1 VKRNTLFSLLLTS
14 VLSLVATFSTAQS
27 AMLDIPRDS
36 QHATVLQK
44 IGITDIKVNYHRP
57 LVKDRKIWG
66 KVVPYDAVWRA
77 GANENTIISFSDPV
91 SVEGKSLDAGTYGL
105 HMIPGEN
112 DWIVIFSKNST
123 SWGAFTYKQDE
134 DALRVTVKPQPAE
147 FHEAL
152 TYDFDDVKENSAVL
166 TMRWE
171 KLAVPVKIGVNTTE
185 LVQASLHNQLRGLAQ
200 YTWDGWNDAA
210 NYLLVNKLNMDDAL
224 TYCDRSIQVEERFDN
239 LFTKS
244 KVLTAMGKK
253 DDADKTLTAALA
265 KADALQMHSYAR
277 QLQID
282 GQNEKAFA
290 IYRENAKKNPND
302 WVVHMGLGRMY
313 SAQGDYANAAKEMR
327 VALTGAPEPNK
338 AFLQNFVK
346 RLDAKDDINK

>member
-1 VKRNTLFSLLLTS
+1 MKRNILLLSCVVLFS
-14 VLSLVATFSTAQS
+14 VASTMAQS
-27 AMLDIPRDS
+27 ALLDIPRDS

-44 IGITDIKVNYHRP
+44 VGITDIKVNYHRP
-57 LVKDRKIWG
+57 LVKGRQIWG
-66 KVVPYDAVWRA
+66 KLVPYDAVWRA
-77 GANENTIISFSDPV
+77 GANENTTISFSDPV
-91 SVEGKSLDAGTYGL
+91 NVEGKPLEAGTYGL
-105 HMIPGEN
+105 HMIPGQS

-152 TYDFDDVKENSAVL
+152 AYDFDDVKDDSAVL
-166 TMRWE
+166 TLRWE
-171 KLAVPVKIGVNTTE
+171 KLAVPVKIGVNTKE
-185 LVQASLHNQLRGLAQ
+185 LVQANLHKQLRGFAQ
-200 YTWDGWNDAA
+200 YTWDGWDDAA
-210 NYLLVNKLNMDDAL
+210 NYLLANKLNMDDAL

-239 LFTKS
+239 LYTKS
-244 KVLTAMGKK
+244 KVLTAIGRK
-253 DDADKTLTAALA
+253 DEADKTLTAALA
-265 KADALQMHSYAR
+265 KANALQMHSYAR

-282 GQNEKAFA
+282 GQHEKAFA
-290 IYRENAKKNPND
+290 IYRENAKKNPD
-302 WVVHMGLGRMY
+302 AWIVHMGLGRMY

>member
-1 VKRNTLFSLLLTS
+1 MKRNFLISLCVLLFS
-14 VLSLVATFSTAQS
+14 VFATAQS
-27 AMLDIPRDS
+27 ALLDIPRDS

-44 IGITDIKVNYHRP
+44 VGITDIKVNYHRP
-57 LVKDRKIWG
+57 LVKGRQIWG

-77 GANENTIISFSDPV
+77 GANENTTISFSDPV
-91 SVEGKSLDAGTYGL
+91 SVEGKTLDAGTYGL
-105 HMIPGEN
+105 HMLPGEKS
-112 DWIVIFSKNST
+112 WIVIFSKNST
-123 SWGAFTYKQDE
+123 SWGAFTYKQEE
-134 DALRVTVKPQPAE
+134 DALRVTVTPQPGE

-152 TYDFDDVKENSAVL
+152 AYDFDDIKDDAATL

-171 KLAVPVKIGVNTTE
+171 KLAVPVKIGVNTKE
-185 LVQASLHNQLRGLAQ
+185 LVQASLHKQLRGFAQ
-200 YTWDGWNDAA
+200 YTWDGWDDAA
-210 NYLLVNKLNMDDAL
+210 NYLLANKLSMDDAL
-224 TYCDRSIQVEERFDN
+224 NYCDRSIQVEERFDN

-244 KVLTAMGKK
+244 KVLTAMGRK
-253 DDADKTLTAALA
+253 DDADKTLTAALT
-265 KADALQMHSYAR
+265 KANALQMHSYAR

-290 IYRENAKKNPND
+290 IYKENAKKNPND
-302 WVVHMGLGRMY
+302 WIVHMGLGRMY

-327 VALTGAPEPNK
+327 VALTGAPEPNR

>member
-1 VKRNTLFSLLLTS
+1 MKRNFLISVFVLLFSAFAL
-14 VLSLVATFSTAQS
+14 AQS
-27 AMLDIPRDS
+27 ALLDIPRDS

-44 IGITDIKVNYHRP
+44 VGITDIKVNYHRP
-57 LVKDRKIWG
+57 LVKGRQIWG

-77 GANENTIISFSDPV
+77 GANENTTISFSDPV
-91 SVEGKSLDAGTYGL
+91 SVEGKPLDAGIYGL
-105 HMIPGEN
+105 HMIPGQS

-123 SWGAFTYKQDE
+123 SWGAFTYKQEE

-147 FHEAL
+147 LHEAL
-152 TYDFDDVKENSAVL
+152 AYDFDDVKEDGATL

-171 KLAVPVKIGVNTTE
+171 KLAVPVKISINTKD
-185 LVQASLHNQLRGLAQ
+185 LVQASLHKQLRGFAQ
-200 YTWDGWNDAA
+200 YTWDGWDDAA
-210 NYLLVNKLNMDDAL
+210 NYLLTNKLSMDDAL
-224 TYCDRSIQVEERFDN
+224 NYCDRSIQVEERFDN

-244 KVLTAMGKK
+244 KVLTAMGRK
-253 DDADKTLTAALA
+253 DESEKALNAALA
-265 KADALQMHSYAR
+265 KANALQMHSYAR

-282 GQNEKAFA
+282 GQNDKAFA
-290 IYRENAKKNPND
+290 IYKENAKKNPD
-302 WVVHMGLGRMY
+302 TWIVHMGLGRMY

-327 VALTGAPEPNK
+327 VALAGAPEPNK

>member
-1 VKRNTLFSLLLTS
+1 MKRNILLLSCVVLFS
-14 VLSLVATFSTAQS
+14 VASTMAQS
-27 AMLDIPRDS
+27 ALLDIPRDS

-44 IGITDIKVNYHRP
+44 VGITDIKVNYHRP
-57 LVKDRKIWG
+57 LVKGRQIWG

-77 GANENTIISFSDPV
+77 GANENTTISFSDPV
-91 SVEGKSLDAGTYGL
+91 NVEGKPLEAGTYGL
-105 HMIPGEN
+105 HMIPGQS

-152 TYDFDDVKENSAVL
+152 AYDFDDVKDDSAVL
-166 TMRWE
+166 TLRWE
-171 KLAVPVKIGVNTTE
+171 KLAVPVKIGVNTKE
-185 LVQASLHNQLRGLAQ
+185 LVQANLHKQLRGFAQ
-200 YTWDGWNDAA
+200 YTWDGWDDAA
-210 NYLLVNKLNMDDAL
+210 NYLLANKLNMDDAL

-239 LFTKS
+239 LYTKS
-244 KVLTAMGKK
+244 KVLTAIGRK
-253 DDADKTLTAALA
+253 DEADKTLTAALA
-265 KADALQMHSYAR
+265 KANALQMHSYAR

-290 IYRENAKKNPND
+290 IYRENAKKNPD
-302 WVVHMGLGRMY
+302 AWIVHMGLGRMY

-327 VALTGAPEPNK
+327 VALAGAPEPNK

>member
-1 VKRNTLFSLLLTS
+1 MKRNILLLSCVVLFS
-14 VLSLVATFSTAQS
+14 VASTMAQS
-27 AMLDIPRDS
+27 ALLDIPRDS

-44 IGITDIKVNYHRP
+44 VGITDIKVNYHRP
-57 LVKDRKIWG
+57 LVKGRQIWG

-77 GANENTIISFSDPV
+77 GANENTTISFSDPV
-91 SVEGKSLDAGTYGL
+91 NVEGKPLEAGTYGL
-105 HMIPGEN
+105 HMIPGQS

-152 TYDFDDVKENSAVL
+152 AYDFDDVKDDSAVL
-166 TMRWE
+166 TLRWE
-171 KLAVPVKIGVNTTE
+171 KLAVPVKIGVNTKE
-185 LVQASLHNQLRGLAQ
+185 LVQANLHKQLRGFAQ
-200 YTWDGWNDAA
+200 YTWDGWDDAA
-210 NYLLVNKLNMDDAL
+210 NYLLANKLNMDDAL

-239 LFTKS
+239 LYTKS
-244 KVLTAMGKK
+244 KVLTAIGRK
-253 DDADKTLTAALA
+253 DEADKTLTAALA
-265 KADALQMHSYAR
+265 KANALQMHSYAR

-290 IYRENAKKNPND
+290 IYRENAKKNPD
-302 WVVHMGLGRMY
+302 AWIVHMGLGRMY

>member
-1 VKRNTLFSLLLTS
+1 VKRNLLLS
-14 VLSLVATFSTAQS
+14 SLVLLFLATSAMAQS
-27 AMLDIPRDS
+27 ALLDIPRDS

-57 LVKDRKIWG
+57 LVKGRQIWG
-66 KVVPYDAVWRA
+66 KIVPYDAVWRA
-77 GANENTIISFSDPV
+77 GANENTTISFSDPV
-91 SVEGKSLDAGTYGL
+91 SIEGKPLDAGTYGL
-105 HMIPGEN
+105 HMIPGEKE
-112 DWIVIFSKNST
+112 WIVIFSKNST

-152 TYDFDDVKENSAVL
+152 TYDFDDVKEDAAML

-171 KLAVPVKIGVNTTE
+171 KIGVPVKIGVDTHG
-185 LVQASLHNQLRGLAQ
+185 LVQASLHKQLRGLAQ
-200 YTWDGWNDAA
+200 YTWDGWDDAA
-210 NYLLVNKLNMDDAL
+210 NYLLANKLNMDDAL
-224 TYCDRSIQVEERFDN
+224 NYCDRSIQVEERFDN

-244 KVLTAMGKK
+244 KVLTALNRKEE
-253 DDADKTLTAALA
+253 ADKTLAAALA
-265 KADALQMHSYAR
+265 KANATQMHSYAR

-290 IYRENAKKNPND
+290 IYKENAKKNPND
-302 WVVHMGLGRMY
+302 WIVHMGLGRMY
-313 SAQGDYANAAKEMR
+313 SAQGEYANAAKEMR
-327 VALTGAPEPNK
+327 VALAGAPEPNK
-338 AFLQNFVK
+338 AFLQGFVK

>member
-1 VKRNTLFSLLLTS
+1 MKRNLLLS
-14 VLSLVATFSTAQS
+14 SFVLLLFTTLAMAQS
-27 AMLDIPRDS
+27 ALLDIPRDS

-44 IGITDIKVNYHRP
+44 VGITDIKVNYHRP
-57 LVKDRKIWG
+57 LVKGRQIWG

-77 GANENTIISFSDPV
+77 GANENTTISFSDAV
-91 SVEGKSLDAGTYGL
+91 SVEGKPLDAGTYGL
-105 HMIPGEN
+105 HMIPGEKE
-112 DWIVIFSKNST
+112 WIVIFSKNST

-134 DALRVTVKPQPAE
+134 DALRVTVKPQAAA
-147 FHEAL
+147 FREAL
-152 TYDFDDVKENSAVL
+152 AYDFDDIKDDSATL
-166 TMRWE
+166 TMSWE
-171 KLAVPVKIGVNTTE
+171 KLAVPVKIGVNTKE
-185 LVQASLHNQLRGLAQ
+185 LVQASLHKQLRGFAQ
-200 YTWDGWNDAA
+200 YTWDGWDDAA
-210 NYLLVNKLNMDDAL
+210 NYLLANKLSMDDAL
-224 TYCDRSIQVEERFDN
+224 NYCDRSIQVEERFDN

-253 DDADKTLTAALA
+253 DDADKTLNAALA
-265 KADALQMHSYAR
+265 KASALQMHSYAR

-282 GQNEKAFA
+282 GQSDKAFA
-290 IYRENAKKNPND
+290 VYKENAKKNPND
-302 WVVHMGLGRMY
+302 WIVHMGLGRMY

>member
-1 VKRNTLFSLLLTS
+1 MKRNFLISVFVLLFSAFAL
-14 VLSLVATFSTAQS
+14 AQS
-27 AMLDIPRDS
+27 ALLDIPRDS

-44 IGITDIKVNYHRP
+44 VGITDIKVNYHRP
-57 LVKDRKIWG
+57 LVKGRQIWG

-77 GANENTIISFSDPV
+77 GANENTTISFSDPV
-91 SVEGKSLDAGTYGL
+91 SVEGKPLDAGIYGL
-105 HMIPGEN
+105 HMIPGQS

-123 SWGAFTYKQDE
+123 SWGAFTYKQEE

-147 FHEAL
+147 LHEAL
-152 TYDFDDVKENSAVL
+152 AYDFDDVKEDGATL

-171 KLAVPVKIGVNTTE
+171 KLAVPVKISVNTKD
-185 LVQASLHNQLRGLAQ
+185 LVQASLPKQLRGFAQ
-200 YTWDGWNDAA
+200 YTWDGWDDAA
-210 NYLLVNKLNMDDAL
+210 NYLLTNKLSMDDAL
-224 TYCDRSIQVEERFDN
+224 NYCDRSIQVEERFDN

-244 KVLTAMGKK
+244 KVLTAMGRK
-253 DDADKTLTAALA
+253 DESEKALNAALA
-265 KADALQMHSYAR
+265 KANALQMHSYAR

-282 GQNEKAFA
+282 GQSDKAFA
-290 IYRENAKKNPND
+290 IYKENAKKNPD
-302 WVVHMGLGRMY
+302 TWIVHMGLGRMY

-327 VALTGAPEPNK
+327 VALAGAPEPNK

>member
-1 VKRNTLFSLLLTS
+1 MKRNILLLSCVVLFS
-14 VLSLVATFSTAQS
+14 VASTMAQS
-27 AMLDIPRDS
+27 ALLDIPRDS

-44 IGITDIKVNYHRP
+44 VGITDIKVNYHRP
-57 LVKDRKIWG
+57 LVKGRQIWG
-66 KVVPYDAVWRA
+66 KLVPYDAVWRA
-77 GANENTIISFSDPV
+77 GANENTTISFSDPV
-91 SVEGKSLDAGTYGL
+91 NVEGKPLEAGTYGL
-105 HMIPGEN
+105 HMIPGQS

-152 TYDFDDVKENSAVL
+152 AYDFDDVKDDSAVL
-166 TMRWE
+166 TLRWE
-171 KLAVPVKIGVNTTE
+171 KLAVPVKIGVNTKE
-185 LVQASLHNQLRGLAQ
+185 LVQANLHKQLRGFAQ
-200 YTWDGWNDAA
+200 YTWDGWDDAA
-210 NYLLVNKLNMDDAL
+210 NYLLANKLNMDDAL
-224 TYCDRSIQVEERFDN
+224 NYCDRSIQVEERFDN
-239 LFTKS
+239 LYTKS
-244 KVLTAMGKK
+244 KVLTAIGRK
-253 DDADKTLTAALA
+253 DEADKTLTAALA
-265 KADALQMHSYAR
+265 KANALQMHSYAR

-290 IYRENAKKNPND
+290 IYRENAKKNPD
-302 WVVHMGLGRMY
+302 AWIVHMGLGRMY

>member
-1 VKRNTLFSLLLTS
+1 MKRNILLLSCVVLFS
-14 VLSLVATFSTAQS
+14 VASTMAQS
-27 AMLDIPRDS
+27 ALLDIPRDS

-44 IGITDIKVNYHRP
+44 VGITDIKVNYHRP
-57 LVKDRKIWG
+57 LVKGRQIWG
-66 KVVPYDAVWRA
+66 KLVPYDAVWRA
-77 GANENTIISFSDPV
+77 GANENTTISFSDPV
-91 SVEGKSLDAGTYGL
+91 NVEGKPLEAGTYGL
-105 HMIPGEN
+105 HMIPGQS

-152 TYDFDDVKENSAVL
+152 AYDFDDVKDDSAVL
-166 TMRWE
+166 TLRWE
-171 KLAVPVKIGVNTTE
+171 KLAVPVKIGVNTKE
-185 LVQASLHNQLRGLAQ
+185 LVQANLHKQLRGFAQ
-200 YTWDGWNDAA
+200 YTWDGWDDAA
-210 NYLLVNKLNMDDAL
+210 NYLLANKLNMDDAL

-239 LFTKS
+239 LYTKS
-244 KVLTAMGKK
+244 KVLTAIGRK
-253 DDADKTLTAALA
+253 DEADKTLTAALA
-265 KADALQMHSYAR
+265 KANALQMHSYAR

-290 IYRENAKKNPND
+290 IYRENAKKNPD
-302 WVVHMGLGRMY
+302 AWIVHMGLGRMY

-327 VALTGAPEPNK
+327 VALAGAPEPNK

-346 RLDAKDDINK
+346 RLDSKDDINK

>member
-1 VKRNTLFSLLLTS
+1 VKRNILLLSCVVLFS
-14 VLSLVATFSTAQS
+14 VASTMAQS
-27 AMLDIPRDS
+27 ALLDIPRDS

-44 IGITDIKVNYHRP
+44 VGITDIKVNYHRP
-57 LVKDRKIWG
+57 LVKGRQIWG
-66 KVVPYDAVWRA
+66 KLVPYDAVWRA
-77 GANENTIISFSDPV
+77 GANENTTISFSDPV
-91 SVEGKSLDAGTYGL
+91 NVEGKPLEAGTYGL
-105 HMIPGEN
+105 HMIPGQS

-152 TYDFDDVKENSAVL
+152 AYDFDDVKDDSAVL
-166 TMRWE
+166 TLRWE
-171 KLAVPVKIGVNTTE
+171 KLAVPVKIGVNTKE
-185 LVQASLHNQLRGLAQ
+185 LVQANLHKQLRGFAQ
-200 YTWDGWNDAA
+200 YTWDGWDDAA
-210 NYLLVNKLNMDDAL
+210 NYLLANKLNMDDAL

-239 LFTKS
+239 LYTKS
-244 KVLTAMGKK
+244 KVLTAIGRK
-253 DDADKTLTAALA
+253 DEADKTLTAALA
-265 KADALQMHSYAR
+265 KANALQMHSYAR

-290 IYRENAKKNPND
+290 IYRENAKKNPD
-302 WVVHMGLGRMY
+302 AWIVHMGLGRMY

>member
-1 VKRNTLFSLLLTS
+1 MKRNFLISVFVLLFSAFAL
-14 VLSLVATFSTAQS
+14 AQS
-27 AMLDIPRDS
+27 ALLDIPRDS

-44 IGITDIKVNYHRP
+44 VGITDIKVNYHRP
-57 LVKDRKIWG
+57 LVKGRQIWG

-77 GANENTIISFSDPV
+77 GANENTTISFSDPV
-91 SVEGKSLDAGTYGL
+91 SVEGKPLDAGIYGL
-105 HMIPGEN
+105 HMIPGQS

-123 SWGAFTYKQDE
+123 SWGAFTYKQEE

-147 FHEAL
+147 LHEAL
-152 TYDFDDVKENSAVL
+152 AYDFDDVKEDGATL

-171 KLAVPVKIGVNTTE
+171 KLAVPVKINVNTKD
-185 LVQASLHNQLRGLAQ
+185 LVQASLHKQLRGFAQ
-200 YTWDGWNDAA
+200 YTWDGWDDAA
-210 NYLLVNKLNMDDAL
+210 NYLLTNKLSMDDAL
-224 TYCDRSIQVEERFDN
+224 NYCDRSIQVEERFDN

-244 KVLTAMGKK
+244 KVLTAMGRK
-253 DDADKTLTAALA
+253 DESEKALNAALA
-265 KADALQMHSYAR
+265 KANALQMHSYAR

-282 GQNEKAFA
+282 GQNDKAFA
-290 IYRENAKKNPND
+290 IYKENAKKNPD
-302 WVVHMGLGRMY
+302 TWIVHMGLGRMY

-327 VALTGAPEPNK
+327 VALAGAPEPNK

>member
-1 VKRNTLFSLLLTS
+1 MKRNILLLSCVVLFS
-14 VLSLVATFSTAQS
+14 VASTMAQS
-27 AMLDIPRDS
+27 ALLDIPRDS

-44 IGITDIKVNYHRP
+44 VGITDIKVNYHRP
-57 LVKDRKIWG
+57 LVKGRQIWG
-66 KVVPYDAVWRA
+66 KLVPYDAVWRA
-77 GANENTIISFSDPV
+77 GANENTTISFSDPV
-91 SVEGKSLDAGTYGL
+91 NVEGKPLEAGTYGL
-105 HMIPGEN
+105 HMIPGQS

-152 TYDFDDVKENSAVL
+152 AYDFDDVKDDSAVL
-166 TMRWE
+166 TLRWE
-171 KLAVPVKIGVNTTE
+171 KLAVPVKIGVNTKE
-185 LVQASLHNQLRGLAQ
+185 LVQANLHKQLRGFAQ
-200 YTWDGWNDAA
+200 YTWDGWDDAA
-210 NYLLVNKLNMDDAL
+210 NYLLANKLNMDDAL

-239 LFTKS
+239 LYTKS
-244 KVLTAMGKK
+244 KVLTAIGRK
-253 DDADKTLTAALA
+253 DEADKTLTTALA
-265 KADALQMHSYAR
+265 KANALQMHSYAR

-290 IYRENAKKNPND
+290 IYRENAKKNPD
-302 WVVHMGLGRMY
+302 AWIVHMGLGRMY

-327 VALTGAPEPNK
+327 VALAGAPEPNK

>member
-1 VKRNTLFSLLLTS
+1 VKKNLLLQSFVLLFSVT
-14 VLSLVATFSTAQS
+14 ATMAQS
-27 AMLDIPRDS
+27 ALLDIPRDS

-44 IGITDIKVNYHRP
+44 VGITDIKVNYHRP
-57 LVKDRKIWG
+57 LVKGRQIWG

-77 GANENTIISFSDPV
+77 GANENTTISFSDPV
-91 SVEGKSLDAGTYGL
+91 NVEGKPLEAGTYGL
-105 HMIPGEN
+105 HMIPGQS

-152 TYDFDDVKENSAVL
+152 AYDFDDVKDDSAVL
-166 TMRWE
+166 TLRWE
-171 KLAVPVKIGVNTTE
+171 KLAVPVKIGVNTKE
-185 LVQASLHNQLRGLAQ
+185 LVQANLHKQLRGFAQ
-200 YTWDGWNDAA
+200 YTWDGWDDAA
-210 NYLLVNKLNMDDAL
+210 NYLLANKLNMDEAL
-224 TYCDRSIQVEERFDN
+224 NYCDRSIQVEERFDN
-239 LFTKS
+239 LYTKS
-244 KVLTAMGKK
+244 KVLTAIGRK
-253 DDADKTLTAALA
+253 DEADKTLTTALA
-265 KADALQMHSYAR
+265 KANALQMHSYAR

-290 IYRENAKKNPND
+290 IYRENAKKNPD
-302 WVVHMGLGRMY
+302 AWIVHMGLGRMY

-327 VALTGAPEPNK
+327 VALAGAPEPNK

-346 RLDAKDDINK
+346 RLDSKDDINK

>member
-1 VKRNTLFSLLLTS
+1 MLFS
-14 VLSLVATFSTAQS
+14 VASMVSQS
-27 AMLDIPRDS
+27 ALLDIPRDS

-44 IGITDIKVNYHRP
+44 VGITDIKVNYHRP
-57 LVKDRKIWG
+57 LVKGRQIWG

-77 GANENTIISFSDPV
+77 GANENTTISFSDPV
-91 SVEGKSLDAGTYGL
+91 NVEGKPLEAGTYGL
-105 HMIPGEN
+105 HMIPGQS
-112 DWIVIFSKNST
+112 DWIVIFSRNST

-152 TYDFDDVKENSAVL
+152 GYDFDDVKDDSAVL

-171 KLAVPVKIGVNTTE
+171 KLAVPVKIGVNTKE
-185 LVQASLHNQLRGLAQ
+185 LVQASLHKQLRGFAQ
-200 YTWDGWNDAA
+200 YTWDGWDDAA
-210 NYLLVNKLNMDDAL
+210 NYLLANKLNMDDAL
-224 TYCDRSIQVEERFDN
+224 NYCDRSIHVEERFDN
-239 LFTKS
+239 LYTKS
-244 KVLTAMGKK
+244 KVLAAIGRK
-253 DDADKTLTAALA
+253 DEADKTLTAALA
-265 KADALQMHSYAR
+265 KANALQMHSYAR

-282 GQNEKAFA
+282 GQSEKAFA
-290 IYRENAKKNPND
+290 IYRENAKKNPD
-302 WVVHMGLGRMY
+302 TWIVHMGLGRMY

>member
-1 VKRNTLFSLLLTS
+1 MKRNFLISVFVLLFSAFAL
-14 VLSLVATFSTAQS
+14 AQS
-27 AMLDIPRDS
+27 ALLDIPRDS

-44 IGITDIKVNYHRP
+44 VGITDIKVNYHRP
-57 LVKDRKIWG
+57 LVKGRQIWG

-77 GANENTIISFSDPV
+77 GANENTTISFSDPV
-91 SVEGKSLDAGTYGL
+91 SVEGKPLDAGIYGL
-105 HMIPGEN
+105 HMIPGQS

-123 SWGAFTYKQDE
+123 SWGAFTYKQEE

-147 FHEAL
+147 LHEAL
-152 TYDFDDVKENSAVL
+152 AYDFDDVKEDGATL

-171 KLAVPVKIGVNTTE
+171 KLAVPVKISINTKD
-185 LVQASLHNQLRGLAQ
+185 LVQASLHKQLRGFAQ
-200 YTWDGWNDAA
+200 YTWDGWDDAA
-210 NYLLVNKLNMDDAL
+210 NYLLTNKLSMDDAL
-224 TYCDRSIQVEERFDN
+224 NYCDRSIQVEERFDN

-244 KVLTAMGKK
+244 KVLTAMGRK
-253 DDADKTLTAALA
+253 DESEKALNAALA
-265 KADALQMHSYAR
+265 RANALQMHSYAR

-282 GQNEKAFA
+282 GQNDKAFA
-290 IYRENAKKNPND
+290 IYKENAKKNPD
-302 WVVHMGLGRMY
+302 TWIVHMGLGRMY

-327 VALTGAPEPNK
+327 VALAGAPEPNK

>member
-1 VKRNTLFSLLLTS
+1 MKRNILLLSCVVLFS
-14 VLSLVATFSTAQS
+14 VASTMAQS
-27 AMLDIPRDS
+27 ALLDIPRDS

-44 IGITDIKVNYHRP
+44 VGITDIKVNYHRP
-57 LVKDRKIWG
+57 LVKGRQIWG
-66 KVVPYDAVWRA
+66 KLVPYDAVWRA
-77 GANENTIISFSDPV
+77 GANENTTISFSDPV
-91 SVEGKSLDAGTYGL
+91 NVEGKPLEAGTYGL
-105 HMIPGEN
+105 HMIPGQS

-152 TYDFDDVKENSAVL
+152 AYDFDDVKDDSAVL
-166 TMRWE
+166 TLRWE
-171 KLAVPVKIGVNTTE
+171 KLAVPVKIGVNTKE
-185 LVQASLHNQLRGLAQ
+185 LVQANLHKQLRGFAQ
-200 YTWDGWNDAA
+200 YTWDGWDDAA
-210 NYLLVNKLNMDDAL
+210 NYLLANKLNMDDAL

-239 LFTKS
+239 LYTKS
-244 KVLTAMGKK
+244 KVLTAIGRK
-253 DDADKTLTAALA
+253 DEADKTLTAALA
-265 KADALQMHSYAR
+265 KANALQMHSYAR

-290 IYRENAKKNPND
+290 IYRENAKKNPD
-302 WVVHMGLGRMY
+302 AWIVHMGLGRMY

>member
-1 VKRNTLFSLLLTS
+1 VKRNILLLSCVVLFS
-14 VLSLVATFSTAQS
+14 VASTMAQS
-27 AMLDIPRDS
+27 ALLDIPRDS

-44 IGITDIKVNYHRP
+44 VGITDIKVNYHRP
-57 LVKDRKIWG
+57 LVKGRQIWG

-77 GANENTIISFSDPV
+77 GANENTTISFSDPV
-91 SVEGKSLDAGTYGL
+91 NVEGKPLEAGTYGL
-105 HMIPGEN
+105 HMIPGQS

-152 TYDFDDVKENSAVL
+152 AYDFDDVKDDSAVL
-166 TMRWE
+166 TLRWE
-171 KLAVPVKIGVNTTE
+171 KLAVPVKIGVNTKE
-185 LVQASLHNQLRGLAQ
+185 LVQANLHKQLRGFAQ
-200 YTWDGWNDAA
+200 YTWDGWDDAA
-210 NYLLVNKLNMDDAL
+210 NYLLANKLNMDDAL

-239 LFTKS
+239 LYTKS
-244 KVLTAMGKK
+244 KVLTAIGRK
-253 DDADKTLTAALA
+253 DEADKTLTAALA
-265 KADALQMHSYAR
+265 KANALQMHSYAR

-290 IYRENAKKNPND
+290 IYRENAKKNPD
-302 WVVHMGLGRMY
+302 AWIVHMGLGRMY

>member
-1 VKRNTLFSLLLTS
+1 VKRKILLLSCVVLFS
-14 VLSLVATFSTAQS
+14 VASTMAQS
-27 AMLDIPRDS
+27 ALLDIPRDS

-44 IGITDIKVNYHRP
+44 VGITDIKVNYHRP
-57 LVKDRKIWG
+57 LVKGRQIWG
-66 KVVPYDAVWRA
+66 KLVPYDAVWRA
-77 GANENTIISFSDPV
+77 GANENTTISFSDPV
-91 SVEGKSLDAGTYGL
+91 NVEGKPLEAGTYGL
-105 HMIPGEN
+105 HMIPGQS

-152 TYDFDDVKENSAVL
+152 AYDFDDVKDDSAVL
-166 TMRWE
+166 TLRWE
-171 KLAVPVKIGVNTTE
+171 KLAVPVKIGVNTKE
-185 LVQASLHNQLRGLAQ
+185 LVQANLHKQLRGFAQ
-200 YTWDGWNDAA
+200 YTWDGWDDAA
-210 NYLLVNKLNMDDAL
+210 NYLLANKLNMDDAL
-224 TYCDRSIQVEERFDN
+224 NYCDRSIQVEERFDN
-239 LFTKS
+239 LYTKS
-244 KVLTAMGKK
+244 KVLTAIGRK
-253 DDADKTLTAALA
+253 DEADKTLTAALA
-265 KADALQMHSYAR
+265 KANALQMHSYAR

-290 IYRENAKKNPND
+290 IYRENAKKNPD
-302 WVVHMGLGRMY
+302 AWIVHMGLGRMY

-327 VALTGAPEPNK
+327 VALAGAPELNK

>member
-1 VKRNTLFSLLLTS
+1 VKRNILLLSCVVLFS
-14 VLSLVATFSTAQS
+14 VASTMAQS
-27 AMLDIPRDS
+27 ALLDIPRDS

-44 IGITDIKVNYHRP
+44 VGITDIKVNYHRP
-57 LVKDRKIWG
+57 LVKGRQIWG
-66 KVVPYDAVWRA
+66 KLVPYDAVWRA
-77 GANENTIISFSDPV
+77 GANENTTISFSDPV
-91 SVEGKSLDAGTYGL
+91 NVEGKPLEAGTYGL
-105 HMIPGEN
+105 HMIPGQS

-152 TYDFDDVKENSAVL
+152 AYDFDDVKDDSAVL
-166 TMRWE
+166 TLRWE
-171 KLAVPVKIGVNTTE
+171 KLAVPVKIGVNTKE
-185 LVQASLHNQLRGLAQ
+185 LVQANLHKQLRGFAQ
-200 YTWDGWNDAA
+200 YTWDGWDDAA
-210 NYLLVNKLNMDDAL
+210 NYLLANKLNMDDAL

-239 LFTKS
+239 LYTKS
-244 KVLTAMGKK
+244 KVLTAIGRK
-253 DDADKTLTAALA
+253 DEADKTLTAALA
-265 KADALQMHSYAR
+265 KANALQMHSYAR

-290 IYRENAKKNPND
+290 IYRENAKKNPD
-302 WVVHMGLGRMY
+302 AWIVHMGLGRMY

-327 VALTGAPEPNK
+327 VALAGAPEPNK

>member
-1 VKRNTLFSLLLTS
+1 MKRKILLLSCVVLFS
-14 VLSLVATFSTAQS
+14 VASTMAQS
-27 AMLDIPRDS
+27 ALLDIPRDS

-44 IGITDIKVNYHRP
+44 VGITDIKVNYHRP
-57 LVKDRKIWG
+57 LVKGRQIWG
-66 KVVPYDAVWRA
+66 KLVPYDAVWRA
-77 GANENTIISFSDPV
+77 GANENTTISFSDPV
-91 SVEGKSLDAGTYGL
+91 NVEGKPLEAGTYGL
-105 HMIPGEN
+105 HMIPGQS

-152 TYDFDDVKENSAVL
+152 AYDFDDVKDDSAVL
-166 TMRWE
+166 TLRWE
-171 KLAVPVKIGVNTTE
+171 KLAVPVKIGVNTKE
-185 LVQASLHNQLRGLAQ
+185 LVQANLHKQLRGFAQ
-200 YTWDGWNDAA
+200 YTWDGWDDAA
-210 NYLLVNKLNMDDAL
+210 NYLLANKLNMDDAL
-224 TYCDRSIQVEERFDN
+224 NYCDRSIQVEERFDN
-239 LFTKS
+239 LYTKS
-244 KVLTAMGKK
+244 KVLTAIGRK
-253 DDADKTLTAALA
+253 DEADKTLTAALA
-265 KADALQMHSYAR
+265 KANALQMHSYAR

-290 IYRENAKKNPND
+290 IYRENAKKNPD
-302 WVVHMGLGRMY
+302 AWIVHMGLGRMY

-327 VALTGAPEPNK
+327 VALAGAPELNK